1 MPFGTGPNDPW
12 YYNSFMD
19 IGPFTGSDQSNMS
32 VQQKVQLLRG
42 LPALNYPT
50 QAPPA
55 LSAPA
60 TPRQQVSPLAPVGGN
75 PYSHDPF
82 APTPVDPN
90 DVAGSP
96 PTRVLDPSDYK
107 NWTNSDTLSYILH
120 GGRFHKDD
128 QGNTVPS
135 KRIVVQS
142 PPPPAQPSQAQP
154 AQTPNAGIAS
164 LPGAP
169 TVSVPGVPD
178 LTHAPVVY
186 SSPDSGGD
194 TATVPAAPP
203 SDDISDTV
211 KKLQTVLKIMGYPE
225 APSTSNPKQDAA
237 DAYAAHELDRTKLL
251 AQLAFASGLT
261 ASAGGGYADIGK
273 GFAAA
278 ANVYDQG
285 QARYLKALQGSADRY
300 TEQQKQAYD
309 YQAKK
314 AGTVADLYSLGEKQ
328 KLEQAKLA
336 RDYAK
341 DRQDIMLRMSAQLL
355 PKPSDSALTT
365 MDPQTEQ
372 RRQQQ
377 LYRFWN
383 THNLSFDVSD
393 Q

>member
-42 LPALNYPT
+42 LPALVYPT

-55 LSAPA
+55 LQNPADDPYRRALAARGPVPTIAQGQQQIIQAQNYPAETGQFQAPQALRDWRDDLLSSIGVPGYKAPPYPSSTPA
-60 TPRQQVSPLAPVGGN
+60 TPGSATSSAAAAPAPVSPTAPVRAI
-75 PYSHDPF
+75 S
-82 APTPVDPN
+82 
-90 DVAGSP
+90 
-96 PTRVLDPSDYK
+96 
-107 NWTNSDTLSYILH
+107 
-120 GGRFHKDD
+120 
-128 QGNTVPS
+128 
-135 KRIVVQS
+135 
-142 PPPPAQPSQAQP
+142 
-154 AQTPNAGIAS
+154 
-164 LPGAP
+164 GAP
-169 TVSVPGVPD
+169 DIVD
-178 LTHAPVVY
+178 APVVY

-194 TATVPAAPP
+194 TAAVPAASSP
-203 SDDISDTV
+203 DDISDTV

-314 AGTVADLYSLGEKQ
+314 AGTLADLYSLGEKQ

-383 THNLSFDVSD
+383 TGNLSFDVSD